1 MRDTTP
7 NLLRIGLLADAA
19 ASGAMGLLLVLLP
32 GTLSA
37 LFGLPAMLLA
47 IVGLVCLGWAAL
59 TAWLGRQAAPA
70 PRLVRTVIVLNAIW
84 IADSLLLL
92 VLGPALA
99 GLAPTAPGTAFVL
112 AQAAA
117 VAGFTA
123 LQAIGLRRAAAPAF
137 A

>member
-7 NLLRIGLLADAA
+7 NLLRLGLLADAA
-19 ASGAMGLLLVLLP
+19 ASGAMGALLVLLP

-37 LFGLPAMLLA
+37 LFGLPALLLTL
-47 IVGLVCLGWAAL
+47 VGLVCLAWAGF
-59 TAWLGRQAAPA
+59 TGWLGRQPAPA
-70 PRLVRTVIVLNAIW
+70 PRAVRAVIVLNTIW

-92 VLGPALA
+92 ALGPALA
-99 GLAPTAPGTAFVL
+99 GLAPTALGTAFVL

-123 LQAIGLRRAAAPAF
+123 LQAVGLRRAAAPAF